1 MKIPEAN
8 TIRKRFDDDKITR
21 LFEMQWWNWRTER
34 ITKNIQLLTSNDL
47 SKIM

>member
-21 LFEMQWWNWRTER
+21 LLEIQWLNWRTKK
-34 ITKNIQLLTSNDL
+34 ITKNIQLLKTM
-47 SKIM
+47 I